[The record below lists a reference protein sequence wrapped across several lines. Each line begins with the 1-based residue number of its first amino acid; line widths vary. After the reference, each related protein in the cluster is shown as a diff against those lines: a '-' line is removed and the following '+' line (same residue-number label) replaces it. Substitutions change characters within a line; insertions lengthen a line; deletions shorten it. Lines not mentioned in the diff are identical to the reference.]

1 MKELLLYRTQFMKDS
16 IAGLLIVI
24 DRDDKGRASVVFSCS
39 TLELDYDNNKRNAS
53 SIPAGFYSMT
63 FEYSNKFERNLW
75 ELKGVPNRAEI
86 KIHTANY
93 YRQLQ
98 GCIGIGKDLIDLDGD
113 GQYDL
118 TNSAETLEEFH
129 CVMSP
134 NYRSKIRVISV

>member
-1 MKELLLYRTQFMKDS
+1 VKELLLYRTQFMKDS

-129 CVMSP
+129 RVMSP

>member
-24 DRDDKGRASVVFSCS
+24 NRDDKGRASVVFSCS

-63 FEYSNKFERNLW
+63 FEYSNKFKRNLW

-98 GCIGIGKDLIDLDGD
+98 GCIGIGKELIDLDGD
-113 GQYDL
+113 GQFDL

>member
-1 MKELLLYRTQFMKDS
+1 MKDS

-39 TLELDYDNNKRNAS
+39 TLELDYDNNKRNTS

-63 FEYSNKFERNLW
+63 FEHSNKFERNLW

-86 KIHTANY
+86 KIHSANY

>member
-1 MKELLLYRTQFMKDS
+1 MEDS

-24 DRDDKGRASVVFSCS
+24 DRDDRGRASVVFSCS
-39 TLELDYDNNKRNAS
+39 TLELDYDNNKPNVSA
-53 SIPAGFYSMT
+53 IPAGFYSMT

-98 GCIGIGKDLIDLDGD
+98 GCIGIGKELIDLDGD
-113 GQYDL
+113 GQFDL